1 VGSLPTGGTYI
12 EYNGNYQQVGVLMLD
27 TLKSNL
33 AHFWEIF
40 STSMQFN
47 KKLHGW
53 LTVIWFLASFP
64 IAIYLSTSVPFL
76 VFISVY
82 AVVVSHWNLWFQMKI
97 EKNHED
103 HPVAEEILDELD
115 EKTDVVVER
124 KP

>member
-1 VGSLPTGGTYI
+1 
-12 EYNGNYQQVGVLMLD
+12 MLD
-27 TLKSNL
+27 TIKSKL

-53 LTVIWFLASFP
+53 LTIIWFTAAFP
-64 IAIYLSTSVPFL
+64 ISIWLSTSVPFL

-97 EKNHED
+97 EKKHEEN
-103 HPVAEEILDELD
+103 PVEEAIIDRLDKD
-115 EKTDVVVER
+115 TDVQVDSVTTEETTISS
-124 KP
+124 KD